1 MFNIFF
7 MGVLLSGCLSNKHML
22 KDAREELNGFNCLER
37 LETKLL
43 ENKCHSIRSYRG
55 PNSIIFRCHKAD
67 IKRENLWDTW
77 WFRLTSSLNKFDP
90 KKLPIVD
97 KHTICLDSQI
107 RIEAYPPEEEGK
119 Q

>member
-7 MGVLLSGCLSNKHML
+7 IGALLNGCMSNKHML

-43 ENKCHSIRSYRG
+43 ESKCHSIRSYRG